1 VVDVRW
7 WLSMVADVAVT
18 VAVSRTTEAQAVD
31 VRGLVRWSGCR
42 TVQDGAGLEDKTYF
56 FRMDAALRWLTAGR
70 AS

>member
-31 VRGLVRWSGCR
+31 VRGLVHWSGCR
-42 TVQDGAGLEDKTYF
+42 TVQHWKT
-56 FRMDAALRWLTAGR
+56 RRTSSVWMRRCVG
-70 AS
+70 